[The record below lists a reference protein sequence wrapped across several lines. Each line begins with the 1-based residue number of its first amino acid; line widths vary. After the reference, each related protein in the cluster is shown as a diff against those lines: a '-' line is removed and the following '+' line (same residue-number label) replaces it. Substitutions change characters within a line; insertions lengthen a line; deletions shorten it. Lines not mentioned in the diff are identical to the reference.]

1 MSTPRILM
9 TDASHYD
16 VSYTINPWMRPD
28 AWHDAP
34 ERNRRQAIAASAS
47 LRSALEAAGA
57 EVVVIEGA
65 PGLPDMVFPANA
77 AVVMDGRAI
86 VARFRFPE
94 RQGEEPF
101 FDAALRR
108 LLARGMLD
116 EVAMFPDGVFQEG
129 AGDCLWDR
137 TRGHFWGGHG
147 PRSSAE
153 SIPALRTFFCRDVVA
168 LELVNPRFYH
178 LDTCFC
184 VLPRGEI
191 LFYPPAF
198 SPEGLRTIHDR
209 VPAEQRIEATDD
221 DAARFC
227 VNAVALG
234 DEVVMAEAGDD
245 LTARLAAR
253 GYRVRDVPLAPFILS
268 GGGAYCMTLRL
279 DLRSGD
285 NPDR

>member
-34 ERNRRQAIAASAS
+34 ERNRRRALEASAS
-47 LRSALEAAGA
+47 LRAALEEAGA
-57 EVVVIEGA
+57 EVITIEGA

-77 AVVMDGRAI
+77 GVVIDGRAI
-86 VARFRFPE
+86 VARFRCPE
-94 RQGEEPF
+94 RQGEEPVF
-101 FDAALRR
+101 RNAFGR
-108 LLARGMLD
+108 LVAQGALD
-116 EVAMFPDGVFQEG
+116 EVGTLPDGIFQEG
-129 AGDCLWDR
+129 AGDCIWDR

-147 PRSSAE
+147 PRSSAA
-153 SIPALRTFFCRDVVA
+153 SIGALRAFFGREVVA

-184 VLPRGEI
+184 VLPRGEV

-198 SPEGLRTIHDR
+198 SAEGLATIRER
-209 VPAEQRIEATDD
+209 VPADRRIEATDD

-227 VNAVALG
+227 VNAVAL
-234 DEVVMAEAGDD
+234 DDTVVMAEASDD
-245 LTARLAAR
+245 LRGRLAAH
-253 GYRVRDVPLAPFILS
+253 GYRVRDVALAPFILS

-285 NPDR
+285 APPR